1 MKSMTGYG
9 KCELSREGRVVT
21 VECKTVNNRFL
32 DLSVKMPKVFLP
44 FEDALR
50 KTISANLARGR
61 CDVYVSYRD
70 EREIARPVR
79 VDTGLAEGYFDA
91 YTVLRDNFPVLEE
104 DFTVSTLMKCPDVV
118 RPELPEED
126 EEVLKALLLEAAE
139 NACAALNGMRETEG
153 KNIAADLAAKLA
165 EVEAA
170 LRVIKGRAPG
180 VVADYREKLRA
191 RMEEALSGIA
201 VDEARL
207 LNEVAFFCDK
217 ASIDEEIARLE
228 SHIAQM
234 RNMLKERTPQGRKLD
249 FLVQEF
255 NREANTICSKSND
268 LVVTEQGLRLKSE
281 IEKIREQVQN
291 VE

>member
-1 MKSMTGYG
+1 
-9 KCELSREGRVVT
+9 
-21 VECKTVNNRFL
+21 
-32 DLSVKMPKVFLP
+32 
-44 FEDALR
+44 
-50 KTISANLARGR
+50 
-61 CDVYVSYRD
+61 
-70 EREIARPVR
+70 
-79 VDTGLAEGYFDA
+79 
-91 YTVLRDNFPVLEE
+91 
-104 DFTVSTLMKCPDVV
+104 
-118 RPELPEED
+118 
-126 EEVLKALLLEAAE
+126 
-139 NACAALNGMRETEG
+139 
-153 KNIAADLAAKLA
+153 
-165 EVEAA
+165 
-170 LRVIKGRAPG
+170 
-180 VVADYREKLRA
+180 
-191 RMEEALSGIA
+191 MEEALSGVA